1 LAARVEGQNDAFVA
15 DLIPERA
22 VFDAHAAHHEAALAG
37 TGIRMVAE
45 SVEMIRG
52 SYIMVDPQGRFFD
65 STRGAHHYNRPI
77 LEVGMDAAFAQIAF
91 DPTKFHARD
100 GDADY
105 RPSPGT
111 ESGIARQSAA

>member
-1 LAARVEGQNDAFVA
+1 
-15 DLIPERA
+15 
-22 VFDAHAAHHEAALAG
+22 
-37 TGIRMVAE
+37 MVAE
-45 SVEMIRG
+45 PVEMIRG
-52 SYIMVDPQGRFFD
+52 FYIMVDPQGRFFD

-77 LEVGMDAAFAQIAF
+77 LEVGMDAAYAQVAF